1 MQNPKAFISLSGFII
16 LMHMGFHLKLKH
28 SKYETCIYQYFNI
41 LKIIFI
47 QINFLVV

>member
-1 MQNPKAFISLSGFII
+1 MQNPKAFISLSGFIVLI
-16 LMHMGFHLKLKH
+16 HMGFHLKLNYL
-28 SKYETCIYQYFNI
+28 KYETCIYLIFII